1 MGVKLNKGDQV
12 VKDKALGF
20 LKKWRDD
27 LTLIHITAM
36 MIDILGV
43 YQAFEKR
50 MQTDHVIIPDII
62 RYRDQAVEKF
72 KLFQEL
78 GYLPGGKLDLVQK
91 RFPSFGIRDPDA
103 ANTPRTIHNTLV
115 PSFRTKS
122 FAAIKH
128 DTLVN
133 SINRFEH

>member
-1 MGVKLNKGDQV
+1 M
-12 VKDKALGF
+12 KDKALGF

-62 RYRDQAVEKF
+62 RYRDQAVEKL

-78 GYLPGGKLDLVQK
+78 GYLPGGKLD
-91 RFPSFGIRDPDA
+91 S
-103 ANTPRTIHNTLV
+103 
-115 PSFRTKS
+115 
-122 FAAIKH
+122 KH
-128 DTLVN
+128 SKNHSQYTSSVFQDQ
-133 SINRFEH
+133 IFCCH